1 MTIIKHRQVREL
13 ADALDAMV
21 NAAEDYRADLSNR
34 MRQYQDMADDVSPR
48 RQVKWQLELVER
60 LINTLDDD
68 VLEQVMLLVNRIE
81 TLDVAE
87 RGEFV

>member
-1 MTIIKHRQVREL
+1 MTVIKHRQLQEI

-21 NAAEDYRADLSNR
+21 TAAEDYKADLSKR
-34 MRQYQDMADDVSPR
+34 MEKYQGMDDHVTPR
-48 RQVKWQLELVER
+48 RQVKWQLELAER
-60 LINTLDDD
+60 FIDTLDDV
-68 VLEQVMLLVNRIE
+68 VLEQLMLMVNRIE

>member
-1 MTIIKHRQVREL
+1 MTVIKHKQLQEI
-13 ADALDAMV
+13 ADGLDAMV
-21 NAAEDYRADLSNR
+21 MAAEDYRADLSKR
-34 MRQYQDMADDVSPR
+34 LEQYQDMADNITPR

-68 VLEQVMLLVNRIE
+68 VLEQLMLLVNRTE

>member
-1 MTIIKHRQVREL
+1 MTVIKHKQLQEI
-13 ADALDAMV
+13 ADGLDAMV
-21 NAAEDYRADLSNR
+21 MAAEDYRADLSKQLE
-34 MRQYQDMADDVSPR
+34 QYQDMADNITPR

-68 VLEQVMLLVNRIE
+68 VLEQLMLLVNRIE

>member
-1 MTIIKHRQVREL
+1 MTVIKHKQLQEI
-13 ADALDAMV
+13 ADGLDAMV
-21 NAAEDYRADLSNR
+21 MAAEDYRADLSKR
-34 MRQYQDMADDVSPR
+34 LEQYQDMADNITPR

-68 VLEQVMLLVNRIE
+68 VLEQLMLLVNRIE